1 MRSVLS
7 KKRWHSSIDFKSILP
22 FVTMDNNIL
31 ELQGLFEHKVFVSK
45 PTTRCNVNIYPIS
58 IKILWTNL
66 KLEMLLI
73 YSQLTQLDKKEN
85 IKRFLK
91 D

>member
-1 MRSVLS
+1 
-7 KKRWHSSIDFKSILP
+7 LP
-22 FVTMDNNIL
+22 FVTKDDNIL
-31 ELQGLFEHKVFVSK
+31 ELQGLFEHKDFVSK
-45 PTTRCNVNIYPIS
+45 PATRCNVNIYPIS
-58 IKILWTNL
+58 IVELKTNL